1 MTNSHS
7 GEITIVTA
15 VFGGISLATVLLRC
29 FVRLR
34 VIRAFGWDDSLMV
47 VAMVSSAFLA
57 NGNCG
62 ILTWTVVEYR
72 VCNM

>member
-15 VFGGISLATVLLRC
+15 VFVGISLATVLLRC

-57 NGNCG
+57 NGK
-62 ILTWTVVEYR
+62 L
-72 VCNM
+72 